1 MIVRLSRRADGDL
14 GEIFLY
20 TARRFGEEQA
30 EEYYWDL
37 CACFDLLADN
47 PAAGRLRLEFT
58 PPLRAHRHRHHIIFY
73 EVLGDHILIV
83 RVLHEKMDIRQ
94 HSLDP

>member
-1 MIVRLSRRADGDL
+1 MKVKLSRRADNDL

-20 TARRFGEEQA
+20 TSRRFGEEQA
-30 EEYYWDL
+30 EEYYRDL

-47 PAAGRLRLEFT
+47 PAAGRERLELI
-58 PPLRAHRHRHHIIFY
+58 PPLHAHHHRRHVIFY

-83 RVLHEKMDIRQ
+83 RVLHEKMDVRQ
-94 HSLDP
+94 YFLKP